1 MLAAYLIEPGRSA
14 YLIDD
19 LAAEY
24 GLELEPEPPAEE
36 TTAASSGTPRQP
48 AVSPSRCASA
58 LVERGSLELY
68 ESIELPLTAV
78 LAAMEDAGVKIDTY
92 RMGEITARL
101 KDRVEELEALATNLA
116 GEEFM
121 LGSTQQVA
129 RILFEKLGLEPGRK
143 GKTGYSTDSRV
154 LRGIRDDARDRA
166 GDRGVARVLEA
177 AQHLPPAAA
186 VADLGA

>member
-1 MLAAYLIEPGRSA
+1 MIAAYLIEPGRSA
-14 YLIDD
+14 YLLDD

-24 GLELEPEPPAEE
+24 GLELEPEPPAERRPR
-36 TTAASSGTPRQP
+36 SSCGTPRRRG
-48 AVSPSRCASA
+48 ASPRRCAS
-58 LVERGSLELY
+58 GSSSAGRLDLY
-68 ESIELPLTAV
+68 ERIELPLTAV

-101 KDRVEELEALATNLA
+101 RDRVEELEARATDLA

-129 RILFEKLGLEPGRK
+129 QDPVREARPRAGPEREDRVLDRQ
-143 GKTGYSTDSRV
+143 SV
-154 LRGIRDDARDRA
+154 LRGLRDARDRA

-177 AQHLPPAAA
+177 AEH
-186 VADLGA
+186 VSRCRCRR